1 MRERT
6 PESVTYRSPQICCDF
21 LPDIPHV
28 SLLFKEAV
36 LLKLQPSSSLPR
48 GVSI

>member
-21 LPDIPHV
+21 LPDTPH
-28 SLLFKEAV
+28 LNL
-36 LLKLQPSSSLPR
+36 LLKKLFS
-48 GVSI
+48 